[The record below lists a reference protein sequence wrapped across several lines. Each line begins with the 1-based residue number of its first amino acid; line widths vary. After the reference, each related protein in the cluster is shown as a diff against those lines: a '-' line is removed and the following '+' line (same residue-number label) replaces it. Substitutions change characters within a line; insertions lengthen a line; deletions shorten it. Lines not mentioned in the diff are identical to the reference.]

1 METMPMN
8 YSRFFNQILIIFFF
22 GVSFSSSQPENDF
35 YSESWALLI
44 GINNYHNEPHLNY
57 AVADAERMHRL
68 LTEKLDFP
76 TDNVFMLLDAEATL
90 INIKK
95 EMKKLYDVAND
106 SDRVLIYFAGHGITE
121 PLPKGG
127 EEGYLIPIEGDK
139 EDLYTTALPMS
150 EMKRISKRVSAKDMI
165 FLMDAC
171 YSGLMGVGNRGI
183 SINES
188 TNISL
193 KKIAAGGSRTVI
205 TAGRKGEIAQE
216 NAEWGHSPFVKN
228 LVSGLEKGMADLND
242 DNYIT
247 GRELGMY
254 LTNQVTADTD
264 NQQTP
269 DISYFTNDRGD
280 FVFIIGEVDVKIEND
295 AEDELS
301 ELKEQMRFQQEQMAK
316 LTELMLAQAQQRQ
329 KMQEKEERE
338 TQPDSN
344 EESELVEVI
353 ETQPNS
359 KDGGGI
365 VYSSDKL
372 GVLEEEME
380 ALDNEMEEL
389 GDEMEGLGDEM
400 EELEDEIDE
409 AEDMEEGKEEAI
421 KHLKSEMGRVGGE
434 MGRLGGEMGRVG
446 GEMGRVGGEIEKL
459 KRQKRKDSVN
469 ELLEKLEDLGI
480 DLESEEIAKMR
491 DGVGNKLKNTMGLSE
506 GKLIANCTFAN
517 SQTRHYADDPEDDE
531 DIITTDDISNNNWWR
546 YNRSEGLFFQ
556 LNGVFQSPNIK
567 GSSFYGGIGRAFHR
581 NEYQWILGLEQ
592 LMFKNVFQFYAEVF
606 NKSITP
612 DAWRLWD
619 GENSLSTVFRRQDYL
634 DWYNGQGYRT
644 AGFVHIKNY
653 VSIGAEYNQVLQS
666 EMNNVLEGDKFR
678 GTYHVLEGD
687 NIFLKTI
694 VSAGYPVELSVRNQ
708 FQMYTT
714 LIRTNS
720 MDNSDL
726 HYTYDHFYLNLLI
739 PYAEKLNFNI
749 KVMVGASDVDNSI
762 WDTSGYHQHIFEIG
776 GEGTLRGYD
785 WKVLPSSHYQLTTL
799 ETWFGFVGVF
809 YDRAILFKSQ
819 GNVFNAAFFSDLTD
833 NISQDVNSS
842 IGFILGRKNLR
853 LSYTK
858 QMTDDKNSTIYLT
871 FGSPLQY
878 W

>member
-1 METMPMN
+1 
-8 YSRFFNQILIIFFF
+8 
-22 GVSFSSSQPENDF
+22 
-35 YSESWALLI
+35 
-44 GINNYHNEPHLNY
+44 
-57 AVADAERMHRL
+57 
-68 LTEKLDFP
+68 
-76 TDNVFMLLDAEATL
+76 
-90 INIKK
+90 
-95 EMKKLYDVAND
+95 
-106 SDRVLIYFAGHGITE
+106 
-121 PLPKGG
+121 
-127 EEGYLIPIEGDK
+127 
-139 EDLYTTALPMS
+139 
-150 EMKRISKRVSAKDMI
+150 
-165 FLMDAC
+165 
-171 YSGLMGVGNRGI
+171 
-183 SINES
+183 
-188 TNISL
+188 
-193 KKIAAGGSRTVI
+193 
-205 TAGRKGEIAQE
+205 
-216 NAEWGHSPFVKN
+216 
-228 LVSGLEKGMADLND
+228 
-242 DNYIT
+242 
-247 GRELGMY
+247 
-254 LTNQVTADTD
+254 
-264 NQQTP
+264 
-269 DISYFTNDRGD
+269 
-280 FVFIIGEVDVKIEND
+280 VDVIIEND
-295 AEDELS
+295 AADELS

-329 KMQEKEERE
+329 KIQEKEERE
-338 TQPDSN
+338 IQPDSN

-380 ALDNEMEEL
+380 ALDNEMEEVRN
-389 GDEMEGLGDEM
+389 EMEGLGNEM

-434 MGRLGGEMGRVG
+434 MGRLGTEMGRLGTEMGRVG
-446 GEMGRVGGEIEKL
+446 TEIEKIEE
-459 KRQKRKDSVN
+459 QKAESVN
-469 ELLEKLEDLGI
+469 ELIEKFKDLGI
-480 DLESEEIAKMR
+480 DIKSEEIAKISG
-491 DGVGNKLKNTMGLSE
+491 GVGNEIKNKIGLTQ

-517 SQTRHYADDPEDDE
+517 SQTRYYADEPENEE
-531 DIITTDDISNNNWWR
+531 DIITTADISNNNWWR
-546 YNRSEGLFFQ
+546 YNRSEGLFYQ
-556 LNGVFQSPNIK
+556 MNGVFQSPNIK
-567 GSSFYGGIGRAFHR
+567 GSSFYGGVGRAFHR
-581 NEYQWILGLEQ
+581 NEYQGILGLEQ
-592 LMFKNVFQFYAEVF
+592 LMFNNIFQFYAEVF
-606 NKSITP
+606 NKSITQ

-619 GENSLSTVFRRQDYL
+619 GENSLSTIFRRQDYL
-634 DWYNGQGYRT
+634 DWYRGQGYRA

-653 VSIGAEYNQVLQS
+653 VSIGAEYNQVAQS

-678 GTYHVLEGD
+678 EAYKVQEGD

-694 VSAGYPVELSVRNQ
+694 VSAGYPVELSVRDK
-708 FQMYTT
+708 FQMYSTI
-714 LIRTNS
+714 IRTSS
-720 MDNSDL
+720 MENADMN
-726 HYTYDHFYLNLLI
+726 YTYDHFYLNLLI

-819 GNVFNAAFFSDLTD
+819 GNVFNAAFFSDLSD
-833 NISQDVNSS
+833 NITQDVKSS
-842 IGFILGRKNLR
+842 MGFILGRKNLR

>member
-1 METMPMN
+1 MLMN
-8 YSRFFNQILIIFFF
+8 YSRFCNQMLIIFFF
-22 GVSFSSSQPENDF
+22 GVSFSSPQPENDF

-44 GINNYHNEPHLNY
+44 GINKYHNETHLNY

-76 TDNVFMLLDAEATL
+76 ADNVFMLLDEEATL

-95 EMKKLYDVAND
+95 EMKKLYEVAND

-139 EDLYTTALPMS
+139 DDLYTTALPMS
-150 EMKRISKRVSAKDMI
+150 EMKRISKRVSAKDML

-171 YSGLMGVGNRGI
+171 YSGLMGVGNRGL
-183 SINES
+183 SLDES
-188 TNISL
+188 ADMSL
-193 KKIAAGGSRTVI
+193 RKIAAGGSRTVI

-264 NQQTP
+264 NKQTP
-269 DISYFTNDRGD
+269 DVSYFTTDRGE
-280 FVFIIGEVDVKIEND
+280 FVFIIGDINLKLEDSKLTSSPSLEIDYDKLAEKIADRMESKKSYQIEQNDEEVEETVAQSYPE
-295 AEDELS
+295 AEDEILEETRNMDLLEKEMYKLS
-301 ELKEQMRFQQEQMAK
+301 EEMTALGDVM
-316 LTELMLAQAQQRQ
+316 TELGEEMTSLGEEIEA
-329 KMQEKEERE
+329 EEEEERE
-338 TQPDSN
+338 A
-344 EESELVEVI
+344 LA
-353 ETQPNS
+353 
-359 KDGGGI
+359 
-365 VYSSDKL
+365 
-372 GVLEEEME
+372 EEME
-380 ALDNEMEEL
+380 VLGEEMEVLGEMMEEL
-389 GDEMEGLGDEM
+389 GEEMENLEGQDEDIEDTVNDIIDGL
-400 EELEDEIDE
+400 
-409 AEDMEEGKEEAI
+409 KE
-421 KHLKSEMGRVGGE
+421 
-434 MGRLGGEMGRVG
+434 
-446 GEMGRVGGEIEKL
+446 
-459 KRQKRKDSVN
+459 
-469 ELLEKLEDLGI
+469 LGI
-480 DLESEEIAKMR
+480 DIEYEEISKMSG
-491 DGVGNKLKNTMGLSE
+491 GVGSKLKNKMGLSE

-517 SQTRHYADDPEDDE
+517 SQTRYYADEPEDEE
-531 DIITTDDISNNNWWR
+531 DIITTADISNNNWWR
-546 YNRSEGLFFQ
+546 YNRSEGLFYQ

-567 GSSFYGGIGRAFHR
+567 GSSFYGGVGRAFHR
-581 NEYQWILGLEQ
+581 NEYQGILGLEQ
-592 LMFKNVFQFYAEVF
+592 LMFNNIVQFYAEVF
-606 NKSITP
+606 NKSITQ

-619 GENSLSTVFRRQDYL
+619 GENSLSTIFRRQDYL
-634 DWYNGQGYRT
+634 DWYRGQGYRA

-653 VSIGAEYNQVLQS
+653 VSIGAEYNQVAQS

-678 GTYHVLEGD
+678 GAYKVQEGD

-694 VSAGYPVELSVRNQ
+694 VSAGYPVELSVRDK
-708 FQMYTT
+708 FQMYSTI
-714 LIRTNS
+714 IRTSS
-720 MDNSDL
+720 MENADMN
-726 HYTYDHFYLNLLI
+726 YTYDHFYLNLLI

-819 GNVFNAAFFSDLTD
+819 GNVFNAAFFSDLSD
-833 NISQDVNSS
+833 NITQDVKSS
-842 IGFILGRKNLR
+842 MGFILGRKNLR

>member
-1 METMPMN
+1 MN
-8 YSRFFNQILIIFFF
+8 YSRFCNQMLIIFFF
-22 GVSFSSSQPENDF
+22 GVSFSSPQPENDF

-44 GINNYHNEPHLNY
+44 GINKYHNETHLNY

-76 TDNVFMLLDAEATL
+76 ADNVFMLLDEEATL
-90 INIKK
+90 INIRK
-95 EMKKLYDVAND
+95 EMKKLYEVAND

-139 EDLYTTALPMS
+139 DDLYTTALPMS
-150 EMKRISKRVSAKDMI
+150 EMKRISKRVSAKDML

-171 YSGLMGVGNRGI
+171 YSGLMGVGNRGL
-183 SINES
+183 SLDES
-188 TNISL
+188 ANMSL
-193 KKIAAGGSRTVI
+193 RKIAAGGSRTVI

-228 LVSGLEKGMADLND
+228 LVSGLEKGMADFND

-264 NQQTP
+264 NKQTP
-269 DISYFTNDRGD
+269 DVSYFTTDRGE
-280 FVFIIGEVDVKIEND
+280 FVFIIGDINLILEDSKLTSSPSLEIDYDKLAEKIADRMESKKSSQIEQNDEEVEETVAQSYPE
-295 AEDELS
+295 AEDEILEETRNMDLLEKEMYKLS
-301 ELKEQMRFQQEQMAK
+301 EEMTALGDVM
-316 LTELMLAQAQQRQ
+316 TELGEEMTSLGEEIEA
-329 KMQEKEERE
+329 EEEEERE
-338 TQPDSN
+338 A
-344 EESELVEVI
+344 LA
-353 ETQPNS
+353 
-359 KDGGGI
+359 
-365 VYSSDKL
+365 
-372 GVLEEEME
+372 EEME
-380 ALDNEMEEL
+380 VLGEEMEVLGEMMEEL
-389 GDEMEGLGDEM
+389 GEEM
-400 EELEDEIDE
+400 EEV
-409 AEDMEEGKEEAI
+409 GKEMEDLEGQDEDI
-421 KHLKSEMGRVGGE
+421 EDTVNDIIERLKE
-434 MGRLGGEMGRVG
+434 
-446 GEMGRVGGEIEKL
+446 
-459 KRQKRKDSVN
+459 
-469 ELLEKLEDLGI
+469 LGI
-480 DLESEEIAKMR
+480 DIESEEISKMSG
-491 DGVGNKLKNTMGLSE
+491 GVGNEIKNKIGLTP

-517 SQTRHYADDPEDDE
+517 SQTRYYADEPENED
-531 DIITTDDISNNNWWR
+531 DIITTADISNNNWWR

-567 GSSFYGGIGRAFHR
+567 GSSFYGGVGRAFHR
-581 NEYQWILGLEQ
+581 NEYQGILGLEQ
-592 LMFKNVFQFYAEVF
+592 LMFNNIFQFYAEVF
-606 NKSITP
+606 NKSITQ

-619 GENSLSTVFRRQDYL
+619 GENSLSTIFRRQDYL
-634 DWYNGQGYRT
+634 DWYRGQGYRA

-653 VSIGAEYNQVLQS
+653 VSIGAEYNQVAQS

-678 GTYHVLEGD
+678 GAYKVQEGD

-694 VSAGYPVELSVRNQ
+694 VSAGYPVELSVRDK
-708 FQMYTT
+708 FQMYSTI
-714 LIRTNS
+714 IRTSS
-720 MDNSDL
+720 MENADMN
-726 HYTYDHFYLNLLI
+726 YTYDHFYLNLLI

-819 GNVFNAAFFSDLTD
+819 GNVFNAAFFSDLSD
-833 NISQDVNSS
+833 NITQDVKSS
-842 IGFILGRKNLR
+842 MGFILGRKNLR

>member
-1 METMPMN
+1 MN
-8 YSRFFNQILIIFFF
+8 YSRFCNQMLIIFFF
-22 GVSFSSSQPENDF
+22 GVSFSSPQPENDF

-44 GINNYHNEPHLNY
+44 GINKYHNEAHLNY

-76 TDNVFMLLDAEATL
+76 IDNVFMLLDEEATL

-95 EMKKLYDVAND
+95 EMKKLYEVAND

-139 EDLYTTALPMS
+139 DDLYTTALPMS
-150 EMKRISKRVSAKDMI
+150 EMKRISKRVSAKDML

-171 YSGLMGVGNRGI
+171 YSGLMGVGNRGL
-183 SINES
+183 SLDES
-188 TNISL
+188 ADMSL
-193 KKIAAGGSRTVI
+193 RKIAAGGSRTVI

-228 LVSGLEKGMADLND
+228 IVSGLEKGMADFND

-247 GRELGMY
+247 ARELGMY

-264 NQQTP
+264 NKQTP
-269 DISYFTNDRGD
+269 DVSYFTTDRGE
-280 FVFIIGEVDVKIEND
+280 FVFIIGDINLKLEDSKLTSSPSLEIDYDKLAEKIADRMESKKSYQIEQNDEEVEETVAQSYPG
-295 AEDELS
+295 AEDAILEETRNMDLLEKEMYKLS
-301 ELKEQMRFQQEQMAK
+301 EEMTALGDVM
-316 LTELMLAQAQQRQ
+316 TELGEEMTSLGEEIEA
-329 KMQEKEERE
+329 EEEEERE
-338 TQPDSN
+338 A
-344 EESELVEVI
+344 LA
-353 ETQPNS
+353 
-359 KDGGGI
+359 
-365 VYSSDKL
+365 
-372 GVLEEEME
+372 EEME
-380 ALDNEMEEL
+380 VLGEEMEVLGEMMEEL
-389 GDEMEGLGDEM
+389 GEEM
-400 EELEDEIDE
+400 EEV
-409 AEDMEEGKEEAI
+409 GKEMEDLEGQDEDI
-421 KHLKSEMGRVGGE
+421 EDTVNDIIEGLK
-434 MGRLGGEMGRVG
+434 
-446 GEMGRVGGEIEKL
+446 K
-459 KRQKRKDSVN
+459 
-469 ELLEKLEDLGI
+469 LGI
-480 DLESEEIAKMR
+480 DIESEEISKMSG
-491 DGVGNKLKNTMGLSE
+491 GVGNEIKNKIGLTP

-517 SQTRHYADDPEDDE
+517 SQTRYYADEPENEE
-531 DIITTDDISNNNWWR
+531 DIITTADISNNNWWR
-546 YNRSEGLFFQ
+546 YNRSEGLFYQ

-567 GSSFYGGIGRAFHR
+567 GSSFYGGVGRAFHR
-581 NEYQWILGLEQ
+581 NEYQGILGLEQ
-592 LMFKNVFQFYAEVF
+592 LMFNNIFQFYAEVF
-606 NKSITP
+606 NKSITQ

-619 GENSLSTVFRRQDYL
+619 GENSLSTIFRRQDYL
-634 DWYNGQGYRT
+634 DWYRGQGYRA
-644 AGFVHIKNY
+644 AGFVHVKNY
-653 VSIGAEYNQVLQS
+653 VSIGAEYNQVAQS

-678 GTYHVLEGD
+678 EAYKVQEGD

-694 VSAGYPVELSVRNQ
+694 VSAGYPVELSVRDK
-708 FQMYTT
+708 FQMYSTI
-714 LIRTNS
+714 IRTSS
-720 MDNSDL
+720 MENADMN
-726 HYTYDHFYLNLLI
+726 YTYDHFYLNLLI

-819 GNVFNAAFFSDLTD
+819 GNVFNAAFFSDLSD
-833 NISQDVNSS
+833 NITQDVKSS
-842 IGFILGRKNLR
+842 MGFILGRKNLR

>member
-1 METMPMN
+1 MPMN
-8 YSRFFNQILIIFFF
+8 YSRFCNQMLIIFFF
-22 GVSFSSSQPENDF
+22 GVSFSSPQPENDF

-44 GINNYHNEPHLNY
+44 GINKYHNEAHLNY

-76 TDNVFMLLDAEATL
+76 IDNVFMLLDEEATL

-95 EMKKLYDVAND
+95 EMKKLYEVAND

-139 EDLYTTALPMS
+139 DDLYTTALPMS
-150 EMKRISKRVSAKDMI
+150 EMKRISKRVSAKDML

-171 YSGLMGVGNRGI
+171 YSGLMGVGNRGL
-183 SINES
+183 SLDES
-188 TNISL
+188 ADMSL
-193 KKIAAGGSRTVI
+193 RKIAAGGSRTVI

-228 LVSGLEKGMADLND
+228 IVSGLEKGMADFND

-247 GRELGMY
+247 ARELGMY

-264 NQQTP
+264 NKQTP
-269 DISYFTNDRGD
+269 DVSYFTTDRGE
-280 FVFIIGEVDVKIEND
+280 FVFIIGDINLKLEDSKLTSSPSLEIDYDKLAEKIADRMESKKSYQIEQNDEEVEETVAQSYPG
-295 AEDELS
+295 AEDAILEETRNMDLLEKEMYKLS
-301 ELKEQMRFQQEQMAK
+301 EEMTALGDVM
-316 LTELMLAQAQQRQ
+316 TELGEEMTSLGEEIEA
-329 KMQEKEERE
+329 EEEEERE
-338 TQPDSN
+338 A
-344 EESELVEVI
+344 LA
-353 ETQPNS
+353 
-359 KDGGGI
+359 
-365 VYSSDKL
+365 
-372 GVLEEEME
+372 EEME
-380 ALDNEMEEL
+380 VLGEEMEVLGEMMEEL
-389 GDEMEGLGDEM
+389 GEEM
-400 EELEDEIDE
+400 EEV
-409 AEDMEEGKEEAI
+409 GKEMEDLEGQDEDI
-421 KHLKSEMGRVGGE
+421 EDTVNDIIEGLK
-434 MGRLGGEMGRVG
+434 
-446 GEMGRVGGEIEKL
+446 K
-459 KRQKRKDSVN
+459 
-469 ELLEKLEDLGI
+469 LGI
-480 DLESEEIAKMR
+480 DIESEEISKMSG
-491 DGVGNKLKNTMGLSE
+491 GVGNEIKNKIGLTP

-517 SQTRHYADDPEDDE
+517 SQTRYYADEPENEE
-531 DIITTDDISNNNWWR
+531 DIITTADISNNNWWR
-546 YNRSEGLFFQ
+546 YNRSEGLFYQ

-567 GSSFYGGIGRAFHR
+567 GSSFYGGVGRAFHR
-581 NEYQWILGLEQ
+581 NEYQGILGLEQ
-592 LMFKNVFQFYAEVF
+592 LMFNNIFQFYAEVF
-606 NKSITP
+606 NKSITQ

-619 GENSLSTVFRRQDYL
+619 GENSLSTIFRRQDYL
-634 DWYNGQGYRT
+634 DWYRGQGYRA
-644 AGFVHIKNY
+644 AGFVHVKNY
-653 VSIGAEYNQVLQS
+653 VSIGAEYNQVAQS

-678 GTYHVLEGD
+678 EAYKVQEGD

-694 VSAGYPVELSVRNQ
+694 VSAGYPVELSVRDK
-708 FQMYTT
+708 FQMYSTI
-714 LIRTNS
+714 IRTSS
-720 MDNSDL
+720 MENADMN
-726 HYTYDHFYLNLLI
+726 YTYDHFYLNLLI

-819 GNVFNAAFFSDLTD
+819 GNVFNAAFFSDLSD
-833 NISQDVNSS
+833 NITQDVKSS
-842 IGFILGRKNLR
+842 MGFILGRKNLR

>member
-1 METMPMN
+1 MN
-8 YSRFFNQILIIFFF
+8 YSRFCNQMLIIFFF
-22 GVSFSSSQPENDF
+22 GVSFSSPQPENDF

-44 GINNYHNEPHLNY
+44 GINKYHNETHLNY

-76 TDNVFMLLDAEATL
+76 IDNVFMLLDEEATL
-90 INIKK
+90 INIKN
-95 EMKKLYDVAND
+95 EMKKLYEVAND

-139 EDLYTTALPMS
+139 DDLYTTALPMS
-150 EMKRISKRVSAKDMI
+150 EMKRISKRVSAKDML

-171 YSGLMGVGNRGI
+171 YSGLMGVGNRGL
-183 SINES
+183 SLDES
-188 TNISL
+188 ANMSL
-193 KKIAAGGSRTVI
+193 RKIAAGGSRTVI

-216 NAEWGHSPFVKN
+216 NSEWGHSPFVKN
-228 LVSGLEKGMADLND
+228 LVSGLEKGMADFND

-247 GRELGMY
+247 ARELGMY

-264 NQQTP
+264 NKQTP
-269 DISYFTNDRGD
+269 DVSYFTTDRGE
-280 FVFIIGEVDVKIEND
+280 FVFIIGDINLILEDSKLTSSPSLEIDYDKLAEKIADRMESKKSYQIEQNDEEVEETVAQSYPE
-295 AEDELS
+295 AEDAILEETRNMDLLEKEMYKLS
-301 ELKEQMRFQQEQMAK
+301 EEMTALGDVM
-316 LTELMLAQAQQRQ
+316 TELGEEMTSLGEEIEA
-329 KMQEKEERE
+329 EEEEERE
-338 TQPDSN
+338 A
-344 EESELVEVI
+344 LA
-353 ETQPNS
+353 
-359 KDGGGI
+359 
-365 VYSSDKL
+365 
-372 GVLEEEME
+372 EEME
-380 ALDNEMEEL
+380 VLGEEMEVLGEMMEEVGKEMEEV
-389 GDEMEGLGDEM
+389 GKEMEDLEGQDE
-400 EELEDEIDE
+400 DI
-409 AEDMEEGKEEAI
+409 EGTVNDIIERLKE
-421 KHLKSEMGRVGGE
+421 
-434 MGRLGGEMGRVG
+434 
-446 GEMGRVGGEIEKL
+446 
-459 KRQKRKDSVN
+459 
-469 ELLEKLEDLGI
+469 LGI
-480 DLESEEIAKMR
+480 DIESEEISKMSG
-491 DGVGNKLKNTMGLSE
+491 GVGNEIKNKIGLTP
-506 GKLIANCTFAN
+506 GKLIANSTFAN
-517 SQTRHYADDPEDDE
+517 SQTRYYADEPENED
-531 DIITTDDISNNNWWR
+531 DIITTADISNNNWWR
-546 YNRSEGLFFQ
+546 YNRSEGLFYQ

-567 GSSFYGGIGRAFHR
+567 GSSFYGGVGRAFHR
-581 NEYQWILGLEQ
+581 NEYQGILGLEQ
-592 LMFKNVFQFYAEVF
+592 LMFNNIFQFYAEVF
-606 NKSITP
+606 NKSITQ

-619 GENSLSTVFRRQDYL
+619 GENSLSTIFRRQDYL
-634 DWYNGQGYRT
+634 DWYRGQGYRA

-653 VSIGAEYNQVLQS
+653 VSIGAEYNQVAQS

-678 GTYHVLEGD
+678 EAYKVQEGD

-694 VSAGYPVELSVRNQ
+694 VSAGYPVELSVRDK
-708 FQMYTT
+708 FQMYSTI
-714 LIRTNS
+714 IRTSS
-720 MDNSDL
+720 MENADMN
-726 HYTYDHFYLNLLI
+726 YTYDHFYLNLLI

-819 GNVFNAAFFSDLTD
+819 GNVFNAAFFSDLSD
-833 NISQDVNSS
+833 NITQDVKSS
-842 IGFILGRKNLR
+842 MGFILGRKNLR

>member
-1 METMPMN
+1 MN
-8 YSRFFNQILIIFFF
+8 YSRFCNQMLIIFFF
-22 GVSFSSSQPENDF
+22 GVSFSSTQPKNDF

-44 GINNYHNEPHLNY
+44 GINKYHNETHLNY

-76 TDNVFMLLDAEATL
+76 ADNVFMLLDEEATL

-95 EMKKLYDVAND
+95 EMKKLYEVAND

-139 EDLYTTALPMS
+139 NDLYTTALPMS
-150 EMKRISKRVSAKDMI
+150 EMKRISKRVSAKDML

-171 YSGLMGVGNRGI
+171 YSGLMGVGNRGL
-183 SINES
+183 SLDES
-188 TNISL
+188 ADMSL
-193 KKIAAGGSRTVI
+193 RKIAAGGSRTVI

-228 LVSGLEKGMADLND
+228 IVSGLEKGMADFND

-247 GRELGMY
+247 ARELGMY

-264 NQQTP
+264 NKQTP
-269 DISYFTNDRGD
+269 DVSYFTTDRGE
-280 FVFIIGEVDVKIEND
+280 FVFIIGDINLKLEDSKLTSSPSLEIDYDKLAEKIADRMESKKSYQIEQNDEEVEETVAQSYPE
-295 AEDELS
+295 AEDEILEETRNMDLLEKEMYKLS
-301 ELKEQMRFQQEQMAK
+301 EEMTALGEEMTSLGEEIEA
-316 LTELMLAQAQQRQ
+316 E
-329 KMQEKEERE
+329 EEEERE
-338 TQPDSN
+338 A
-344 EESELVEVI
+344 LA
-353 ETQPNS
+353 
-359 KDGGGI
+359 
-365 VYSSDKL
+365 
-372 GVLEEEME
+372 EEME
-380 ALDNEMEEL
+380 VLGEEMEVLGEMMEEVGKEMEEV
-389 GDEMEGLGDEM
+389 GKEM
-400 EELEDEIDE
+400 EEVGKEM
-409 AEDMEEGKEEAI
+409 EDMEGQDEDIEDTVNDIIARLKE
-421 KHLKSEMGRVGGE
+421 
-434 MGRLGGEMGRVG
+434 
-446 GEMGRVGGEIEKL
+446 
-459 KRQKRKDSVN
+459 
-469 ELLEKLEDLGI
+469 LGI
-480 DLESEEIAKMR
+480 DIESEEISKMSG
-491 DGVGNKLKNTMGLSE
+491 GVGNEIKNKIGLTP

-517 SQTRHYADDPEDDE
+517 SQTRYYADEPEYED
-531 DIITTDDISNNNWWR
+531 DIITTADISNNNWWR
-546 YNRSEGLFFQ
+546 YNRSEGLFYQ

-567 GSSFYGGIGRAFHR
+567 GSSFYGGVGRAFHR
-581 NEYQWILGLEQ
+581 NEYQGILGLEQ
-592 LMFKNVFQFYAEVF
+592 LMFNNIFQFYAEVF
-606 NKSITP
+606 NKSITQ

-619 GENSLSTVFRRQDYL
+619 GENSLSTIFRRQDYL
-634 DWYNGQGYRT
+634 DWYRGQGYRA

-653 VSIGAEYNQVLQS
+653 VSIGAEYNQVAQS

-678 GTYHVLEGD
+678 GAYKVQEGD

-694 VSAGYPVELSVRNQ
+694 VSAGYPVELSVRDK
-708 FQMYTT
+708 FQMYSTI
-714 LIRTNS
+714 IRTSS
-720 MDNSDL
+720 MENADMN
-726 HYTYDHFYLNLLI
+726 YTYDHFYLNLLI

-819 GNVFNAAFFSDLTD
+819 GNVFNAAFFSDLSD
-833 NISQDVNSS
+833 NISQDVKSS

-853 LSYTK
+853 LSFTK

-871 FGSPLQY
+871 FGSPVQY

>member
-1 METMPMN
+1 MN
-8 YSRFFNQILIIFFF
+8 YSRFYNQMLIICFF
-22 GVSFSSSQPENDF
+22 GVSFSSPQPGNDF

-44 GINNYHNEPHLNY
+44 GINKYHNETHLNY

-76 TDNVFMLLDAEATL
+76 ADNVFMLLDEEATL

-95 EMKKLYDVAND
+95 EMNKLSEVAND

-139 EDLYTTALPMS
+139 NDLYTTSLPMS
-150 EMKRISKRVSAKDMI
+150 EMKRISKRVSAKDML

-171 YSGLMGVGNRGI
+171 YSGLMGVGNRGL
-183 SINES
+183 SLDES
-188 TNISL
+188 ANMSL
-193 KKIAAGGSRTVI
+193 RKIAAGGSRTVI

-247 GRELGMY
+247 GSELGMY

-264 NQQTP
+264 NKQTP
-269 DISYFTNDRGD
+269 DVSYFTTDRGE
-280 FVFIIGEVDVKIEND
+280 FVFIIGDINLILEDSKLTSSPSLEIDYDKLAEKIADRMESKKSSQIEQNDEEVEETRNMDLLEKEIWQ
-295 AEDELS
+295 LS
-301 ELKEQMRFQQEQMAK
+301 EEMTALGEEM
-316 LTELMLAQAQQRQ
+316 TELDEEMEDL
-329 KMQEKEERE
+329 EEEERE
-338 TQPDSN
+338 A
-344 EESELVEVI
+344 LA
-353 ETQPNS
+353 
-359 KDGGGI
+359 
-365 VYSSDKL
+365 
-372 GVLEEEME
+372 EEME
-380 ALDNEMEEL
+380 VLGEEMEVL
-389 GDEMEGLGDEM
+389 GEMMEVLGEEMEDLVGQDEDIEDTVNDIIAGL
-400 EELEDEIDE
+400 
-409 AEDMEEGKEEAI
+409 KE
-421 KHLKSEMGRVGGE
+421 
-434 MGRLGGEMGRVG
+434 
-446 GEMGRVGGEIEKL
+446 
-459 KRQKRKDSVN
+459 
-469 ELLEKLEDLGI
+469 LGI
-480 DLESEEIAKMR
+480 DIEYEEISKMSG
-491 DGVGNKLKNTMGLSE
+491 GVGSKLKNKMGLSK

-517 SQTRHYADDPEDDE
+517 SQTRHYADEPEDEE
-531 DIITTDDISNNNWWR
+531 DIITTADISNNNWWR

-567 GSSFYGGIGRAFHR
+567 GSSFYGGVGRAFHR
-581 NEYQWILGLEQ
+581 NEYQGILGLEQ
-592 LMFKNVFQFYAEVF
+592 LMFNNTFQFYAEVF
-606 NKSITP
+606 NKSITQ

-619 GENSLSTVFRRQDYL
+619 GENSLSTIFRRQDYL
-634 DWYNGQGYRT
+634 DWYRGQGYRV

-653 VSIGAEYNQVLQS
+653 ISIGAEYNQVAQS

-678 GTYHVLEGD
+678 GAYKVQEGN

-694 VSAGYPVELSVRNQ
+694 VSAGYPVELSVRDK
-708 FQMYTT
+708 FQMYSTI
-714 LIRTNS
+714 IRTSS
-720 MDNSDL
+720 MENADMN
-726 HYTYDHFYLNLLI
+726 YTYDHFYLNLLI

-749 KVMVGASDVDNSI
+749 KVMVGASDVENSI

-809 YDRAILFKSQ
+809 YDRAVLFKSQ
-819 GNVFNAAFFSDLTD
+819 GNVFNAAFFSDLSD
-833 NISQDVNSS
+833 NISQDVKSS

-853 LSYTK
+853 LSFTK

-871 FGSPLQY
+871 FGSPVQY

>member
-1 METMPMN
+1 M
-8 YSRFFNQILIIFFF
+8 LIIFFF
-22 GVSFSSSQPENDF
+22 GVSFSSLQSGNDF

-44 GINNYHNEPHLNY
+44 GINKYHNETHLNY

-76 TDNVFMLLDAEATL
+76 ADNVFMLLDEEATL

-95 EMKKLYDVAND
+95 EMKKLYEVAND

-139 EDLYTTALPMS
+139 DDLYTTALPMS
-150 EMKRISKRVSAKDMI
+150 EMKRISKRVSAKDML

-171 YSGLMGVGNRGI
+171 YSGLMGVGNRGL
-183 SINES
+183 SLDES
-188 TNISL
+188 ADMSL
-193 KKIAAGGSRTVI
+193 RKIAAGGSRTVI

-228 LVSGLEKGMADLND
+228 IVSGLEKGMADFND

-247 GRELGMY
+247 ARELGMY

-264 NQQTP
+264 NKQTP
-269 DISYFTNDRGD
+269 DVSYFTTDRGE
-280 FVFIIGEVDVKIEND
+280 FVFIIGDINLKLEDSKLTSSPSLEIDYDKLAEKIADRMESKKSYQIEQNDEEVEETVAQSYPE
-295 AEDELS
+295 AEDEILEETRNMDLLEKEMYKLS
-301 ELKEQMRFQQEQMAK
+301 EEMTALGEEMEVLGEEIEA
-316 LTELMLAQAQQRQ
+316 E
-329 KMQEKEERE
+329 EEEERE
-338 TQPDSN
+338 A
-344 EESELVEVI
+344 LA
-353 ETQPNS
+353 
-359 KDGGGI
+359 
-365 VYSSDKL
+365 
-372 GVLEEEME
+372 EEME
-380 ALDNEMEEL
+380 VLGEEMEVLGEMMEEVGKEMEEVSK
-389 GDEMEGLGDEM
+389 EMEDLEGQDKDIEDTVNDIIEGL
-400 EELEDEIDE
+400 
-409 AEDMEEGKEEAI
+409 KE
-421 KHLKSEMGRVGGE
+421 
-434 MGRLGGEMGRVG
+434 
-446 GEMGRVGGEIEKL
+446 
-459 KRQKRKDSVN
+459 
-469 ELLEKLEDLGI
+469 LGI
-480 DLESEEIAKMR
+480 DIESEEISKMSG
-491 DGVGNKLKNTMGLSE
+491 GVGNEIKNKIGLTS

-517 SQTRHYADDPEDDE
+517 SQTRYYADEPENEE
-531 DIITTDDISNNNWWR
+531 DIITTADISNNNWWR
-546 YNRSEGLFFQ
+546 YNRSEGLFYQ

-567 GSSFYGGIGRAFHR
+567 GSSFYGGVGRAFHR
-581 NEYQWILGLEQ
+581 NEYQGILGLEQ
-592 LMFKNVFQFYAEVF
+592 LMFNNIFQFYAEVF
-606 NKSITP
+606 NKSITQ

-619 GENSLSTVFRRQDYL
+619 GENSLSTIFRRQDYL
-634 DWYNGQGYRT
+634 DWYRGQGYRA

-653 VSIGAEYNQVLQS
+653 VSIGAEYNQVAQS

-678 GTYHVLEGD
+678 EAYKVLEGD

-694 VSAGYPVELSVRNQ
+694 VSAGYPVELSVRDK
-708 FQMYTT
+708 FQMYSTI
-714 LIRTNS
+714 IRTSS
-720 MDNSDL
+720 MENADMN
-726 HYTYDHFYLNLLI
+726 YTYDHFYLNLLI

-819 GNVFNAAFFSDLTD
+819 GNVFNAAFFSDLSD
-833 NISQDVNSS
+833 NITQDVKSS
-842 IGFILGRKNLR
+842 MGFILGRKNLR
-853 LSYTK
+853 LSFTK

>member
-1 METMPMN
+1 MLMN
-8 YSRFFNQILIIFFF
+8 YSRFCNQMLIIFFF
-22 GVSFSSSQPENDF
+22 GVSFSSPQPENDF

-44 GINNYHNEPHLNY
+44 GINKYHNETHLNY

-76 TDNVFMLLDAEATL
+76 ADNVFMLLDEEATL

-95 EMKKLYDVAND
+95 EMNKLSEVAND

-139 EDLYTTALPMS
+139 DDLYTTALPMS
-150 EMKRISKRVSAKDMI
+150 EMKRISKRVSAKDML

-171 YSGLMGVGNRGI
+171 YSGLMGVGNRGL
-183 SINES
+183 SLDES
-188 TNISL
+188 ADMSL
-193 KKIAAGGSRTVI
+193 RKIAAGGSRTVI

-228 LVSGLEKGMADLND
+228 IVSGLEKGMADFND

-247 GRELGMY
+247 ARELGMY

-264 NQQTP
+264 NKQTP
-269 DISYFTNDRGD
+269 DVSYFTTDRGE
-280 FVFIIGEVDVKIEND
+280 FVFIIGDINLILEDSKLTSSPSLEIDYDKLAEKIADRMESKKSYQTEQNDEEVEKTVAQSYPEAENAILEETRNMD
-295 AEDELS
+295 LLEKEMWQLS
-301 ELKEQMRFQQEQMAK
+301 EEMTALGEVMSELGEEM
-316 LTELMLAQAQQRQ
+316 TELG
-329 KMQEKEERE
+329 EEIETEEEEERE
-338 TQPDSN
+338 A
-344 EESELVEVI
+344 LA
-353 ETQPNS
+353 
-359 KDGGGI
+359 
-365 VYSSDKL
+365 
-372 GVLEEEME
+372 EEME
-380 ALDNEMEEL
+380 VLGEEMEVLGEMMEEL
-389 GDEMEGLGDEM
+389 GEEM
-400 EELEDEIDE
+400 EEV
-409 AEDMEEGKEEAI
+409 GKEMEDLEGQDEDI
-421 KHLKSEMGRVGGE
+421 EDTVNDIIEGLK
-434 MGRLGGEMGRVG
+434 
-446 GEMGRVGGEIEKL
+446 K
-459 KRQKRKDSVN
+459 
-469 ELLEKLEDLGI
+469 LGI
-480 DLESEEIAKMR
+480 DIESEEISKMSG
-491 DGVGNKLKNTMGLSE
+491 GVGNEIKNKIGLTP

-517 SQTRHYADDPEDDE
+517 SQTRYYADEPENED
-531 DIITTDDISNNNWWR
+531 DIITTADISNNNWWR
-546 YNRSEGLFFQ
+546 YNRSEGLFYQ

-567 GSSFYGGIGRAFHR
+567 GSSFYGGVGRAFHR
-581 NEYQWILGLEQ
+581 NEYQGILGLEQ
-592 LMFKNVFQFYAEVF
+592 LMFNNIFQFYAEVF
-606 NKSITP
+606 NKSITQ

-619 GENSLSTVFRRQDYL
+619 GENSLSTIFRRQDYL
-634 DWYNGQGYRT
+634 DWYRGQGYRA

-653 VSIGAEYNQVLQS
+653 VSIGAEYNQVAQS

-678 GTYHVLEGD
+678 GAYKVQEGD

-694 VSAGYPVELSVRNQ
+694 VSAGYPVELSVRDK
-708 FQMYTT
+708 FQMYSTI
-714 LIRTNS
+714 IRTSS
-720 MDNSDL
+720 MENADMN
-726 HYTYDHFYLNLLI
+726 YTYDHFYLNLLI

-819 GNVFNAAFFSDLTD
+819 GNVFNAAFFSDLSD
-833 NISQDVNSS
+833 NITQDVKSS
-842 IGFILGRKNLR
+842 MGFILGRKNLR
-853 LSYTK
+853 LSFTK

>member
-1 METMPMN
+1 MLMN
-8 YSRFFNQILIIFFF
+8 YSRFCNQMLIIFFF
-22 GVSFSSSQPENDF
+22 GVSFSSPQPENDF

-44 GINNYHNEPHLNY
+44 GINKYHNETHLNY

-76 TDNVFMLLDAEATL
+76 IDNVFMLLDEEATL

-95 EMKKLYDVAND
+95 EMKKLYEVAND

-139 EDLYTTALPMS
+139 NDLYTTALPMS
-150 EMKRISKRVSAKDMI
+150 EMKRISKRVSAKDML

-171 YSGLMGVGNRGI
+171 YSGLMGVGNRGL
-183 SINES
+183 SLDES
-188 TNISL
+188 ANMSL
-193 KKIAAGGSRTVI
+193 RKIAAGGSRTVI

-247 GRELGMY
+247 ARELGMY

-264 NQQTP
+264 NKQTP
-269 DISYFTNDRGD
+269 DVSYFTTDRGE
-280 FVFIIGEVDVKIEND
+280 FVFIIGDINLKLEDSKLTSSPSLEIDYDKLAEKIADRMESKKSYQTEQNDEEVEKTVAQSYPEAENAILEETRNMD
-295 AEDELS
+295 LLEKEMYKLS
-301 ELKEQMRFQQEQMAK
+301 EEMTALGDVM
-316 LTELMLAQAQQRQ
+316 TELGEEMEVLGEEIEA
-329 KMQEKEERE
+329 EEEEERE
-338 TQPDSN
+338 A
-344 EESELVEVI
+344 LA
-353 ETQPNS
+353 
-359 KDGGGI
+359 
-365 VYSSDKL
+365 
-372 GVLEEEME
+372 EEME
-380 ALDNEMEEL
+380 VLGEEMEVLGEMMEEVGKEMEEV
-389 GDEMEGLGDEM
+389 GKEM
-400 EELEDEIDE
+400 
-409 AEDMEEGKEEAI
+409 EDMEGQDEDIEDTVNDIIERLKE
-421 KHLKSEMGRVGGE
+421 
-434 MGRLGGEMGRVG
+434 
-446 GEMGRVGGEIEKL
+446 
-459 KRQKRKDSVN
+459 
-469 ELLEKLEDLGI
+469 LGI
-480 DLESEEIAKMR
+480 DIESEEISKR
-491 DGVGNKLKNTMGLSE
+491 SGGVGNEIKNKIGLTE

-517 SQTRHYADDPEDDE
+517 SQTRYYADEPENED
-531 DIITTDDISNNNWWR
+531 DIITTADISNNNWWR
-546 YNRSEGLFFQ
+546 YNRSEGLFYQ

-567 GSSFYGGIGRAFHR
+567 GSSFYGGVGRAFHR
-581 NEYQWILGLEQ
+581 NEYQGILGLEQ
-592 LMFKNVFQFYAEVF
+592 LMFNNIFQFYAEVF
-606 NKSITP
+606 NKSITQ

-619 GENSLSTVFRRQDYL
+619 GENSLSTIFRRQDYL
-634 DWYNGQGYRT
+634 DWYRGQGYRA

-653 VSIGAEYNQVLQS
+653 VSIGAEYNQVAQS

-678 GTYHVLEGD
+678 EAYKVQEGD

-694 VSAGYPVELSVRNQ
+694 VSAGYPVELSVRDK
-708 FQMYTT
+708 FQMYSTI
-714 LIRTNS
+714 IRTSS
-720 MDNSDL
+720 MENADMN
-726 HYTYDHFYLNLLI
+726 YTYDHFYLNLLI

-819 GNVFNAAFFSDLTD
+819 GNVFNAAFFSDLSD
-833 NISQDVNSS
+833 NITQDVKSS
-842 IGFILGRKNLR
+842 MGFILGRKNLR

>member
-1 METMPMN
+1 MN
-8 YSRFFNQILIIFFF
+8 YSRFCNQMLIIFFF
-22 GVSFSSSQPENDF
+22 GVSFSSLQSGNDF

-44 GINNYHNEPHLNY
+44 GINKYHNETHLNY

-76 TDNVFMLLDAEATL
+76 IDNVFMLLDEEATL

-95 EMKKLYDVAND
+95 EMKKLYEVAND

-139 EDLYTTALPMS
+139 NDLYTTALPMS
-150 EMKRISKRVSAKDMI
+150 EMKRISKRVSAKDML

-171 YSGLMGVGNRGI
+171 YSGLMGVGNRGL
-183 SINES
+183 SLDES
-188 TNISL
+188 ADMSL
-193 KKIAAGGSRTVI
+193 RKIAAGGSRTVI

-228 LVSGLEKGMADLND
+228 IVSGLEKGMADFND

-247 GRELGMY
+247 ARELGMY

-264 NQQTP
+264 NKQTP
-269 DISYFTNDRGD
+269 DVSYFTTDRGE
-280 FVFIIGEVDVKIEND
+280 FVFIIGDINLKLEDSKLTSSPSLEIDYDKLAEKIADRMESKKSYQIEQNDEEVEETVAQSYPE
-295 AEDELS
+295 AEDEILEETRNMDLLEKEMYKLS
-301 ELKEQMRFQQEQMAK
+301 EEMTALGDVM
-316 LTELMLAQAQQRQ
+316 TELGEEMTSLGEEIEA
-329 KMQEKEERE
+329 EEEEERE
-338 TQPDSN
+338 ALA
-344 EESELVEVI
+344 EEMEV
-353 ETQPNS
+353 
-359 KDGGGI
+359 
-365 VYSSDKL
+365 L
-372 GVLEEEME
+372 GEEMEVLGEMMEEVGKEMEEVGKEME
-380 ALDNEMEEL
+380 ALEGQDKDIEDTVN
-389 GDEMEGLGDEM
+389 DIIEGL
-400 EELEDEIDE
+400 
-409 AEDMEEGKEEAI
+409 KE
-421 KHLKSEMGRVGGE
+421 
-434 MGRLGGEMGRVG
+434 
-446 GEMGRVGGEIEKL
+446 
-459 KRQKRKDSVN
+459 
-469 ELLEKLEDLGI
+469 LGI
-480 DLESEEIAKMR
+480 DIESEEISKMSG
-491 DGVGNKLKNTMGLSE
+491 GVGNEIKNKIVLTQ

-517 SQTRHYADDPEDDE
+517 SQTRYYADEPENEE
-531 DIITTDDISNNNWWR
+531 DIITTADISNNNWWR
-546 YNRSEGLFFQ
+546 YNRSEGLFYQ

-567 GSSFYGGIGRAFHR
+567 GSSFYGGVGRAFHR
-581 NEYQWILGLEQ
+581 NEYQGILGLEQ
-592 LMFKNVFQFYAEVF
+592 LMFNNIFQFYAEVF
-606 NKSITP
+606 NKSITQ

-619 GENSLSTVFRRQDYL
+619 GENSLSTIFRRQDYL
-634 DWYNGQGYRT
+634 DWYRGQGYRA

-653 VSIGAEYNQVLQS
+653 VSIGAEYNQVAQS

-678 GTYHVLEGD
+678 GAYKVQEGD

-694 VSAGYPVELSVRNQ
+694 ISAGYPVELSVRDK
-708 FQMYTT
+708 FQMYSTI
-714 LIRTNS
+714 IRTSS
-720 MDNSDL
+720 MENADMN
-726 HYTYDHFYLNLLI
+726 YTYDHFYLNLLI

-809 YDRAILFKSQ
+809 YDRAVLFKSQ
-819 GNVFNAAFFSDLTD
+819 GNVFNAAFFSDLSD
-833 NISQDVNSS
+833 NISQDVKSS

-853 LSYTK
+853 LSFTK

>member
-1 METMPMN
+1 MN
-8 YSRFFNQILIIFFF
+8 YSRFYNQMLIICFF
-22 GVSFSSSQPENDF
+22 GVSFSSPQPGNDF

-44 GINNYHNEPHLNY
+44 GINKYHNETHLNY

-76 TDNVFMLLDAEATL
+76 IDNVFMLLDEEATL

-95 EMKKLYDVAND
+95 AMKKLYEVAND

-139 EDLYTTALPMS
+139 NDLYTTALPMS
-150 EMKRISKRVSAKDMI
+150 EMKRISKRVSAKDML

-171 YSGLMGVGNRGI
+171 YSGLMGVGNRGL
-183 SINES
+183 SLDES
-188 TNISL
+188 ANISL
-193 KKIAAGGSRTVI
+193 RKIAAGGSRTVI

-216 NAEWGHSPFVKN
+216 NSEWGHSPFVKN

-247 GRELGMY
+247 GSELGMY

-264 NQQTP
+264 NKQTP
-269 DISYFTNDRGD
+269 DVSYFTTDRGE
-280 FVFIIGEVDVKIEND
+280 FVFIIGDINLILEDSKLTSSPSLEIDYDKLAEKIADRMESKKSSQIEQNDEEVEETVAQSYPETED
-295 AEDELS
+295 AILEETSNMDLLEKEMWQLS
-301 ELKEQMRFQQEQMAK
+301 EEMTALGEEM
-316 LTELMLAQAQQRQ
+316 TELGEEMEE
-329 KMQEKEERE
+329 EKEEERE
-338 TQPDSN
+338 A
-344 EESELVEVI
+344 LA
-353 ETQPNS
+353 
-359 KDGGGI
+359 
-365 VYSSDKL
+365 
-372 GVLEEEME
+372 EEME
-380 ALDNEMEEL
+380 VLGEEMEVLGEMMEEL
-389 GDEMEGLGDEM
+389 GEEMEDLVGQDEDIEDTVNDIIAGL
-400 EELEDEIDE
+400 
-409 AEDMEEGKEEAI
+409 KE
-421 KHLKSEMGRVGGE
+421 
-434 MGRLGGEMGRVG
+434 
-446 GEMGRVGGEIEKL
+446 
-459 KRQKRKDSVN
+459 
-469 ELLEKLEDLGI
+469 LGI
-480 DLESEEIAKMR
+480 DIEYEEISKMSG
-491 DGVGNKLKNTMGLSE
+491 GVGSKLKNKMGLSE

-517 SQTRHYADDPEDDE
+517 SQTRHYADEPEDEE
-531 DIITTDDISNNNWWR
+531 DIITTADISNNNWWR

-567 GSSFYGGIGRAFHR
+567 GSSFYGGVGRAFHR
-581 NEYQWILGLEQ
+581 NEYQGILGLEQ
-592 LMFKNVFQFYAEVF
+592 LMFNNIFQFYAEVF
-606 NKSITP
+606 NKSITQ

-619 GENSLSTVFRRQDYL
+619 GENSLSTIFRRQDYL
-634 DWYNGQGYRT
+634 DWYRGQGYRV

-653 VSIGAEYNQVLQS
+653 ISIGAEYNQVAQS

-678 GTYHVLEGD
+678 GAYKVQEGN

-694 VSAGYPVELSVRNQ
+694 VSAGYPVELSVRDK
-708 FQMYTT
+708 FQMYSTI
-714 LIRTNS
+714 IRTSS
-720 MDNSDL
+720 MENADMN
-726 HYTYDHFYLNLLI
+726 YTYDHFYLNLLI

-809 YDRAILFKSQ
+809 YDRAVLFKSQ
-819 GNVFNAAFFSDLTD
+819 GNVFNAAFFSDLSD
-833 NISQDVNSS
+833 NISQDVKSS

-853 LSYTK
+853 LSFTK

-871 FGSPLQY
+871 FGSPVQY